1 MGSLCHKDNN
11 LLWES
16 LKPSTAPG
24 LVLHTPCSSSL
35 SDWVRQGWQLTL
47 ELQHLER
54 RGRRVTTSLRLSW
67 LKASQ
72 GFINR
77 PFLKV
82 SKGNKK
88 NVSKSVIKLTLYID
102 CWPPVG
108 FHVGVTD
115 FIQEKNVEIFQKQM
129 LSTHCSVR

>member
-1 MGSLCHKDNN
+1 MGSLCHKDSN

-72 GFINR
+72 GCINR

-82 SKGNKK
+82 SKGNKQK
-88 NVSKSVIKLTLYID
+88 ECIQVCYQADSIHRLLASCRFSWGLLISSRRKMLRFFKSR
-102 CWPPVG
+102 G
-108 FHVGVTD
+108 
-115 FIQEKNVEIFQKQM
+115 
-129 LSTHCSVR
+129 